1 MPNSIRLRLPASYGA
16 IAFLTIVSL
25 GGVHLLML
33 SSFYSRQ
40 ERLYLEQKAL
50 AVSQMV
56 GSLLQGP
63 DLDSFPPQDL
73 VKFQVNS
80 LAF

>member
-25 GGVHLLML
+25 
-33 SSFYSRQ
+33 
-40 ERLYLEQKAL
+40 
-50 AVSQMV
+50 
-56 GSLLQGP
+56 LQGP

-73 VKFQVNS
+73 VKSQVNS